1 MVKRFAWRQYAYM
14 VFALLVLLM
23 CWEANRSQA
32 ALYLAPAGTDAA
44 VIPQESI
51 RLRIL
56 ANSDAPEDQWI
67 KRQVRDAI
75 IEQMNAWVT
84 APQGIEEARAVV
96 TARLPELNAV
106 VGATLEKYGFDYSYN
121 VELGVVPFPTKMYGN
136 QVYPAGEYEALRVS
150 IGAAEGQ
157 NWWCVLFPPLCF
169 VDSEMIAKKKTG
181 NTAYA
186 AEAEEQPATAAEK
199 KAADKNAD
207 NKTADSKAA
216 GGKEKAQPTKASASA
231 AKETPADAEKS
242 VEMASE
248 KPEVRFFLWDLVKKL
263 GSLFA

>member
-14 VFALLVLLM
+14 VFALMVLLM

-96 TARLPELNAV
+96 TARLPELNGV

-186 AEAEEQPATAAEK
+186 ASAEEVEEKPAAEPK
-199 KAADKNAD
+199 SKEKGKIPAASVAKAEVE
-207 NKTADSKAA
+207 KTEAA
-216 GGKEKAQPTKASASA
+216 G
-231 AKETPADAEKS
+231 
-242 VEMASE
+242 E
-248 KPEVRFFLWDLVKKL
+248 KPEVRFFLWDLMKKI